1 MSLEGKV
8 VVVTGGS
15 RGIGLSIVQ
24 KLHAIKAKVVLL
36 GSESSI
42 PSSFYDD
49 SQLDTNL
56 VTHAICDLRS
66 TDSIKD
72 AVSQIYKEHGAI
84 DAIIHNAAVIN
95 LASSLD
101 VNSDKFDL
109 MIDINAKAIWEIVKQ
124 SFEYLNES
132 DVKQIIGICPPINLD
147 PNWLGAHL
155 PYTASRYLAGMLF
168 SGMSTENPSLRI
180 NTLWPK
186 TTIDAPDTCNVING
200 TYEDTSKYHRSSDIM
215 ADACITLLSE
225 NAFGQTGENFID
237 EEVLRS
243 LGRTNFDEYE
253 LITEE
258 EKPARRELESEHEED
273 CFNKQ
278 NLKVV

>member
-101 VNSDKFDL
+101 VNSDKF
-109 MIDINAKAIWEIVKQ
+109 E
-124 SFEYLNES
+124 
-132 DVKQIIGICPPINLD
+132 
-147 PNWLGAHL
+147 
-155 PYTASRYLAGMLF
+155 
-168 SGMSTENPSLRI
+168 
-180 NTLWPK
+180 
-186 TTIDAPDTCNVING
+186 
-200 TYEDTSKYHRSSDIM
+200 
-215 ADACITLLSE
+215 
-225 NAFGQTGENFID
+225 
-237 EEVLRS
+237 
-243 LGRTNFDEYE
+243 
-253 LITEE
+253 
-258 EKPARRELESEHEED
+258 
-273 CFNKQ
+273 
-278 NLKVV
+278 